1 MSTPRVAIVGG
12 GFSGIG
18 MGIALKRAGIDS
30 FTILERADRIGGVW
44 RDNTYPGAACDVP
57 SHLYSYSF
65 EPNHL
70 WSRRFSPQPEILAYL
85 ERCVEKYRLAEHL
98 RLGAA
103 VTAAEFDEHR
113 GRWTLR
119 TAAGEKL
126 EAEALVAASGQ
137 LSRPVRPPLAGL
149 ERFEGPA
156 FHSARWDH
164 DLDLRG
170 KRVAVIG
177 TGASAIQFV
186 PRIAPL
192 VERLH
197 LFQRSAPYVIPK
209 PDRPYRGW
217 QRRLW
222 RRFPQLQA
230 ISRFYVWG
238 LLEVFIAG
246 FIRTPRVM
254 SVARRGFERQLREQI
269 PDPEL
274 RRALTPDYE
283 MGCKRIL
290 VSSEYYEALARPNVE
305 VVTDPVR
312 EVRASG
318 VVDASGVER
327 AVDAIIFGTG
337 FAANDFLAPMEVRG
351 LGGRELNQAW
361 RDGAE
366 AYLGICVSGF
376 PNMFILYGPNTNL
389 GAGSI
394 IYMLEQQ
401 IAYSVAALS
410 ALSGSGAAYLDLRE
424 DVQRRFS
431 RELQRRLDSTVWQ
444 SGCTSWYVNEA
455 GRNVNNWPGFMSEY
469 RRRTARL
476 DLEDYRLVPAA

>member
-30 FTILERADRIGGVW
+30 FTIFEQANRVGGVW

-57 SHLYSYSF
+57 SHLYSFSF
-65 EPNHL
+65 EPSHR
-70 WSRRFSPQPEILAYL
+70 WTRRFSPQPEILAYL
-85 ERCVEKYRLAEHL
+85 EHCIEDYGLAEHL
-98 RLGAA
+98 RLGEAVAA
-103 VTAAEFDEHR
+103 ADFDEGL
-113 GRWTLR
+113 GRWRVR
-119 TAAGEKL
+119 TAAGATL
-126 EAEALVAASGQ
+126 EAEALVTACGQ
-137 LSRPVRPPLAGL
+137 LSRPVHPPLPGL
-149 ERFEGPA
+149 ERFEGPR
-156 FHSARWDH
+156 FHSARWNH
-164 DLDLRG
+164 GFDLRG

-186 PRIAPL
+186 PRIAPQ

-209 PDRPYRGW
+209 PDRPYHRW

-222 RRFPQLQA
+222 HRLPWLQE

-238 LLEVFIAG
+238 VLEAFIAG
-246 FIRTPRVM
+246 FTRTPRVM
-254 SVARRGFERQLREQI
+254 SVARRRFERQLRDQV

-290 VSSEYYEALARPNVE
+290 VSSDYYEALARPNVE
-305 VVTDPVR
+305 LVTGPVR
-312 EVRASG
+312 EVG
-318 VVDASGVER
+318 TDGIVDGSGVER
-327 AVDAIIFGTG
+327 KVDAIIFGTG
-337 FAANDFLAPMEVRG
+337 FAANDFLAPIEVRG
-351 LGGRELNQAW
+351 LRGRELNQAW

-366 AYLGICVSGF
+366 AYLGITVSGF

-401 IAYSVAALS
+401 IDYTVEALRT
-410 ALSGSGAAYLDLRE
+410 LGRSGLAYLDLRE
-424 DVQRRFS
+424 DVQSRFN
-431 RELQRRLDSTVWQ
+431 RELQQRLATTVWQ
-444 SGCTSWYVNEA
+444 SGCHSWYVNEA
-455 GRNVNNWPGFMSEY
+455 GRNINNWPGFMTEY

-476 DLEDYRLVPAA
+476 DLGDYRLVPAV

>member
-1 MSTPRVAIVGG
+1 MSTQRVAIVGG

-18 MGIALKRAGIDS
+18 MGIALRRAGIDS
-30 FTILERADRIGGVW
+30 FTILERADQVGGVW

-65 EPNHL
+65 EPSQL
-70 WSRRFSPQPEILAYL
+70 WSRRFSPQPEILGYL
-85 ERCVEKYRLAEHL
+85 ERCVEKYGLAEHL
-98 RLGAA
+98 RLGEAAA
-103 VTAAEFDEHR
+103 VADFDERR

-119 TAAGEKL
+119 TAEGETL
-126 EAEALVAASGQ
+126 EAEALVAACGQ
-137 LSRPVRPPLAGL
+137 LSRPVHPPLAGL
-149 ERFEGPA
+149 ERFERPW
-156 FHSARWDH
+156 FHSAYWDH

-186 PRIAPL
+186 PRIAPR

-209 PDRPYRGW
+209 PDRPYHGW

-230 ISRFYVWG
+230 LSRFYVWG

-246 FIRTPRVM
+246 FTRTPRVM
-254 SVARRGFERQLREQI
+254 SIARRGFERQLRDQI
-269 PDPEL
+269 PDPKL
-274 RRALTPDYE
+274 RRALTPDYD

-305 VVTDPVR
+305 VVTDAIR
-312 EVRASG
+312 EVRPTG
-318 VVDASGVER
+318 IIDASEVER
-327 AVDAIIFGTG
+327 EVDAIIFATG

-351 LGGRELNQAW
+351 LDGRELNQAW

-401 IAYSVAALS
+401 IAYAVAALR
-410 ALSGSGAAYLDLRE
+410 ALDGSGAAYLDLRE
-424 DVQRRFS
+424 DVQRRFN
-431 RELQRRLDSTVWQ
+431 RELRRRLDSTVWQ

-476 DLEDYRLVPAA
+476 DLEDYRVVPAA